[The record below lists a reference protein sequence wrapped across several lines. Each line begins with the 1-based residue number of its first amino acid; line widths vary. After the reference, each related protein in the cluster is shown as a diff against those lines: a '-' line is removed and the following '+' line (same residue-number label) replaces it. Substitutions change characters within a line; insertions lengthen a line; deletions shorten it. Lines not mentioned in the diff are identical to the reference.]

1 MKKTDKVIVR
11 RSKKINKLIMQTVL
25 NILDG
30 WSGRLTW
37 SLLIDAVARKTYQ
50 QYTRQTLADHREI
63 QLAFRLTKERLLVH
77 KVGTKTLYSPGEIIE
92 SQRNQALRAENERL
106 KAEMEYMQEKFNRWA
121 VNAFTRKGMTE
132 EMLDEPL
139 QKVRR

>member
-1 MKKTDKVIVR
+1 MKKTEKVIVR
-11 RSKKINKLIMQTVL
+11 RSKKINQLIMQTVL
-25 NILDG
+25 RILDS

-37 SLLIDAVARKTYQ
+37 NLLIDAVAKKTYQ
-50 QYTRQTLADHREI
+50 HYTRQTLADHREI
-63 QLAFRLTKERLLVH
+63 QLAFQLTKERLSVH
-77 KVGTKTLYSPGEIIE
+77 KVGEKILYSPEDIIE

-106 KAEMEYMQEKFNRWA
+106 KAEIENMQEKFNRWA